1 MFLDAYFFTC
11 LFCKC
16 TQGQGK
22 ITGRGK
28 FYKKG
33 LNGLKNMGL
42 KSAFIFLFKKL
53 GNPKYINYNK
63 IF

>member
-33 LNGLKNMGL
+33 LNGLNKMGL
-42 KSAFIFLFKKL
+42 KSAFIFF
-53 GNPKYINYNK
+53 I
-63 IF
+63 